1 MATFD
6 RGGRFVLEVVE
17 LLFRQVFFV
26 GEFHALDDVQVLA
39 EGARITRRLLALVV
53 ITPVVQNV
61 IDFREQMALRKLV
74 LHITVLYTQL
84 FSQ

>member
-17 LLFRQVFFV
+17 LLLRQVFFV

-39 EGARITRRLLALVV
+39 EGARIRRLLPLVV
-53 ITPVVQNV
+53 ITSVVQNV

-74 LHITVLYTQL
+74 LHMAALHTQL
-84 FSQ
+84 LSQ